1 MLLQAITASVAVAVA
16 SAISIDRRAAITD
29 FTSSPVG
36 FSWPPARGFAA
47 DTATKAPCGGFA
59 AGTRANYP
67 VNGGEIA
74 LTSKAQVDNVNIL
87 WTKEADPTRFHSFS
101 TYANSLLDLGAGH
114 YCQAAPDFASLGLN
128 EGDDATIMIMY
139 QLENSTTNYYYECAD
154 IKLVAAEGFKASQQY
169 VCGNY
174 TSTLNEASEDE
185 SMKVG
190 STAGSSTTSAPVGVA
205 SETSSSSNGEN
216 ASSSDSGISAAAGG
230 GIGAAVTLVAIAL
243 LATGAYVAGYLRFG
257 KKKPVVLEDHASDS
271 TGVPMKMAHA

>member
-1 MLLQAITASVAVAVA
+1 MLFQAITVSAAVAVA
-16 SAISIDRRAAITD
+16 SAISIERRAAITD
-29 FTSSPVG
+29 FTTSPVG

-47 DTATKAPCGGFA
+47 DTANKAPCGGFA

-74 LTSKAQVDNVNIL
+74 LTSRTQVDNVNIL
-87 WTKEADPTRFHSFS
+87 WTQESDPTRFHSFS

-139 QLENSTTNYYYECAD
+139 QLENSTSDYYYECAD
-154 IKLVAAEGFKASQQY
+154 IKLVAADGFTASQQY

-185 SMKVG
+185 SMQVG
-190 STAGSSTTSAPVGVA
+190 STKSSSTTSAPVSVA
-205 SETSSSSNGEN
+205 SETSSASNEEN
-216 ASSSDSGISAAAGG
+216 ASSSSDSGISAAAGG
-230 GIGAAVTLVAIAL
+230 GIGAAVTIVVIAL

-271 TGVPMKMAHA
+271 TGVPMKMAQ